1 MLYPALKHEAR
12 LEVAGSKFRPKRFY
26 GRGPWVTFDPLDIN
40 LLDQIDLDGNR
51 KMVIW
56 PVADIIKHFTVVKH
70 KNFRNKL
77 ERLSLE
83 CLSRLV

>member
-1 MLYPALKHEAR
+1 MLHPALKHEAR

-26 GRGPWVTFDPLDIN
+26 GRGPWVTLDPLDIN

-56 PVADIIKHFTVVKH
+56 PVADVAKLFTVVKH
-70 KNFRNKL
+70 TNFCNKL
-77 ERLSLE
+77 ERLSLA
-83 CLSRLV
+83 SNSSLV

>member
-1 MLYPALKHEAR
+1 MLHPAQKHKAR
-12 LEVAGSKFRPKRFY
+12 LDVAGSKFRPKRFC

-56 PVADIIKHFTVVKH
+56 PLAEVAKLFTVVKH
-70 KNFRNKL
+70 NFRNKL
-77 ERLSLE
+77 ERLSL
-83 CLSRLV
+83 SRLSSLV